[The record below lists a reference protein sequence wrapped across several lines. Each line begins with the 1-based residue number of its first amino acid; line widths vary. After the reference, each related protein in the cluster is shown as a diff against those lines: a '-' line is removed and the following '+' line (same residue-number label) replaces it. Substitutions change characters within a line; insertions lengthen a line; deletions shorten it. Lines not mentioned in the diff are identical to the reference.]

1 MAHPLFT
8 SRSLVLPAL
17 LSLLVAAC
25 DVPREP
31 TVSRPIWAKP
41 QTIRIA
47 AVQMVAE
54 LGEVDRNLEHAERL
68 VRSAFQQGADWVILP
83 ELFTSAIA
91 FHPKMLDAAREHQGV
106 VGGSFLARKGE
117 HQYNTFA
124 LAFPD
129 GRTFFHDKDEPTL
142 WENCYYVGGDDDG
155 VLKTPLGPI
164 GVALCAEMFRT
175 RTTRRMIE
183 RVGLVLAGSCWWT
196 VPDNAPEAG
205 QVLDRANGMI
215 LRRAP
220 REIARMLGVPVVHA
234 SHAGRFEG
242 YSLSD
247 DATPYRSHY
256 LGETQIVD
264 ASGRVLARME
274 YEDGEG
280 VILADIEA
288 GLLWTPTAPVP
299 ETLWVRPLPEWFKL
313 KWEREAALGVQY
325 YRSTTLPRLN
335 GLAAGADARTE

>member
-1 MAHPLFT
+1 M
-8 SRSLVLPAL
+8 
-17 LSLLVAAC
+17 
-25 DVPREP
+25 E
-31 TVSRPIWAKP
+31 
-41 QTIRIA
+41 
-47 AVQMVAE
+47 AE

-83 ELFTSAIA
+83 EMFTSAIA
-91 FHPKMLDAAREHQGV
+91 FHPKMLDAARPADGRPLELLLSLAREYQGV
-106 VGGSFLARKGE
+106 VGGSFIARRGK

-124 LAFPD
+124 LVFPD
-129 GRTFFHDKDEPTL
+129 GRTFFRDKDEPTL

-155 VLKTPLGPI
+155 VLETPVGPI

-175 RTTRRMIE
+175 RTARRMIE

-196 VPDNAPEAG
+196 VPDSAPEAG
-205 QVLDRANGMI
+205 RVLDRANRAI

-242 YSLSD
+242 YNLSGGT
-247 DATPYRSHY
+247 TPYRSHY

-264 ASGRVLARME
+264 GSGEVLARME

-280 VILADIEA
+280 VILAEIEA
-288 GLLWTPTAPVP
+288 GLLWSPTKPIP
-299 ETLWVRPLPEWFKL
+299 ENRLIRPLPKGFNL
-313 KWEREAALGVQY
+313 KWEREAALGAQY
-325 YRSTTLPRLN
+325 YRSTTLPHLH
-335 GLAAGADARTE
+335 GQATGQGTKTE